1 MPALVPIGLRRT
13 VILRVMDL
21 LVIIGVLVGVDWAY
35 HESIPGDLR
44 WQLMVA
50 VGCLV
55 LAIFELG
62 QCYSVLHRS
71 GLGQWCL
78 RVTAA
83 WGMVLGLFFA
93 GVFAFHLQD
102 SLSRLIIGSWALIA
116 WLGLILTRL
125 VLYVVMSSRHRSG
138 ISAHRVVLAGDDA
151 YCRRLARHF
160 TALPTL
166 GLRVVGICTDK
177 RFGSEF
183 GRQVPVLGTLADL
196 PVVARQQGAHRV
208 VVSAPIDDHHTIGRV
223 FTTLADEPIIL
234 QYAPDLERFSLLG
247 FQATDYGG
255 QPVFTL
261 TDSPLSRGDVVVKWL
276 EDRVLGALIAL
287 FALPLMA
294 VIAVIIKLSSP
305 GPVLFIQE
313 RHGLYGKPIRVLKFR
328 TMRPPKDEAERL
340 AIAAGM
346 EKTASGRF
354 KQASSGDNRITW
366 IGNILRKSSLD
377 ELPQIINVLRG
388 EMSLVGP
395 RPHPIGLNL
404 QYATA
409 IDHLMR
415 RHYVKPGM
423 TGLAQIS
430 GARGETRTVDDMRR
444 RVQYDLEYMRE
455 WSLWLDLKILALTPI
470 KGILNGQP

>member
-13 VILRVMDL
+13 VILRVLDVV
-21 LVIIGVLVGVDWAY
+21 VIIGLLFLVDWSY
-35 HESIPGDLR
+35 RESIPETLR
-44 WQLMVA
+44 WPLSMA
-50 VGCLV
+50 IAGLV
-55 LAIFELG
+55 LAGFELG
-62 QCYSVLHRS
+62 QCYSVLHRG
-71 GLGQWCL
+71 GLGQWCM
-78 RVTAA
+78 RVSTA

-93 GVFAFHLQD
+93 GVFAFHLQE
-102 SLSRLIIGSWALIA
+102 SLPRLIIGPWALSS

-125 VLYVVMSSRHRSG
+125 VLYVLMSSRHRSG
-138 ISAHRVVLAGDDA
+138 ISAHRVVLVGDDA

-166 GLRVVGICTDK
+166 GLRVVGICTDAPQ
-177 RFGSEF
+177 GSLL
-183 GRQVPVLGTLADL
+183 GRQVPLLGTIADL
-196 PVVARQQGAHRV
+196 PEVARRQGAHRV
-208 VVSAPIDDHHTIGRV
+208 VVSAPIDDHQTVGRV
-223 FTTLADEPIIL
+223 FTTLAAEPIIL

-247 FQATDYGG
+247 YQATDYGG
-255 QPVFTL
+255 QAIFTL
-261 TDSPLSRGDVVVKWL
+261 TDSPLSRGDVVVKWI
-276 EDRVLGALIAL
+276 EDRVLGALIAV
-287 FALPLMA
+287 FAFPLMA
-294 VIAVIIKLSSP
+294 VIAVIIRLTSP
-305 GPVLFIQE
+305 GPVLFIQD
-313 RHGLYGKPIRVLKFR
+313 RHGLYGKQIRVLKFR
-328 TMRPPKDEAERL
+328 TMRPPKDEAERQS
-340 AIAAGM
+340 IAAGM

-354 KQASSGDNRITW
+354 KQASSGDNRVTW
-366 IGNILRKSSLD
+366 IGNVLRKSSLD

-455 WSLWLDLKILALTPI
+455 WSLWLDLKILALTPF
-470 KGILNGQP
+470 KGILNWQP